1 MAPSIAATNA
11 RGAETA
17 TSTPHASVNSH
28 SLRASLTRATT
39 RSTPNSVLAN
49 SEVVRFALSSPVA
62 AMTTS
67 HVCIPASSSEV
78 SSHASASSQ
87 SASGTVCGS

>member
-1 MAPSIAATNA
+1 MAPSIAATRA
-11 RGAETA
+11 RGADTA
-17 TSTPHASVNSH
+17 TSTPHASLNSH

-39 RSTPNSVLAN
+39 LDTPNSVLA
-49 SEVVRFALSSPVA
+49 SSDAVRFTLSSPVA

-67 HVCIPASSSEV
+67 HVCIPASSSET